1 MKHAKPKSFT
11 AQNLIRTS
19 FNPLRSEAGMIL
31 SASMRPEAESDVNF
45 VIARLALRSVWTF
58 MCLLFVSSCSPL
70 QWCMETFS
78 GVTNHASLMD
88 DSGFVVASTTVLV

>member
-31 SASMRPEAESDVNF
+31 SASMRPE
-45 VIARLALRSVWTF
+45 ALRSVWTF